1 MKRSLKKLAS
11 DVTSRFP
18 DVTSYVKLRRSLDVY
33 LPRCPYVG
41 QGDQLQSCSAIVAS
55 ASITTSTERAQLV
68 RPQATTP
75 AATTP
80 VPGVRIGGAFDSIS
94 ASGPAGGQLATAG
107 GGREAPKESDFL
119 GQGGFTASQAIDP
132 DQRPSL

>member
-1 MKRSLKKLAS
+1 M
-11 DVTSRFP
+11 
-18 DVTSYVKLRRSLDVY
+18 TSYVKLRRSLDK
-33 LPRCPYVG
+33 LLATLLLCGTRRPAAE
-41 QGDQLQSCSAIVAS
+41 LSIVAS

-68 RPQATTP
+68 RLQATTP
-75 AATTP
+75 AATTL
-80 VPGVRIGGAFDSIS
+80 VAGVRIGGPFDSIS

-132 DQRPSL
+132 DQRPTL

>member
-1 MKRSLKKLAS
+1 M
-11 DVTSRFP
+11 
-18 DVTSYVKLRRSLDVY
+18 TSYVKLRRSLDKLLAT
-33 LPRCPYVG
+33 LPLCGTRRPAAELLGNCCLGFNYNKHG
-41 QGDQLQSCSAIVAS
+41 ES
-55 ASITTSTERAQLV
+55 TTGS
-68 RPQATTP
+68 PQATTP
-75 AATTP
+75 AATTL
-80 VPGVRIGGAFDSIS
+80 VAGVRIGGPFDSIS